1 MVGTLGP
8 VLIKRGI
15 IFYFYYSGS
24 VHLDIEDILVVLRP
38 FLVYNVLL
46 FYVFQETGI
55 VKRTILDMVNLHSV
69 LLLQ

>member
-24 VHLDIEDILVVLRP
+24 VHLDIEDFLVVLRP

-46 FYVFQETGI
+46 FHVFQETGI
-55 VKRTILDMVNLHSV
+55 VKGTILDMVNLHSV